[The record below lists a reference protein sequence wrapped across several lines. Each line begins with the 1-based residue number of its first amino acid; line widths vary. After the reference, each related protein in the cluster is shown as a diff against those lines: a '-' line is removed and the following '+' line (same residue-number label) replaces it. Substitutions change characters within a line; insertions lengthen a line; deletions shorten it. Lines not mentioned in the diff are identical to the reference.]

1 MLKSLEV
8 CSDRVAEEASRG
20 IRGDRGGLLAFD
32 VGVGKTWTALAIVLG
47 AGSRDRET
55 RRSVIVVPPEM
66 AVRRR

>member
-20 IRGDRGGLLAFD
+20 IRGDRGSLLAFD

-47 AGSRDRET
+47 AGRDRET

>member
-47 AGSRDRET
+47 AGRDRET